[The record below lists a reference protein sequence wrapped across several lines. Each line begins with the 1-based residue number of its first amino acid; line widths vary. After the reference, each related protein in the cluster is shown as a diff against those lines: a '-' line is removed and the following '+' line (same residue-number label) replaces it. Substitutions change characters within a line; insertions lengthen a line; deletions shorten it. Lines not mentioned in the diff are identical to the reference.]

1 MMPYTLEI
9 IAIIDMLIIICT
21 FLVFKMVKTTRKQNE
36 TLQRELEDFKKDHL
50 RSFVTVLDKTSKQHL
65 IIKEFE
71 KQIELKNKEVI
82 FQTNARI
89 NQLES
94 KIYKDFDMYR
104 QQGRQY

>member
-1 MMPYTLEI
+1 MSYTIEI
-9 IAIIDMLIIICT
+9 IAAIDMLIVILFAV
-21 FLVFKMVKTTRKQNE
+21 FLKMARDTKNQNE
-36 TLQRELEDFKKDHL
+36 ILQRELEDFKKDHI
-50 RSFVTVLDKTSKQHL
+50 RSFAMILDRVSKQHL
-65 IIKEFE
+65 TIKEFE
-71 KQIELKNKEVI
+71 KQIEFKNKEVV

>member
-1 MMPYTLEI
+1 MSYTIEI
-9 IAIIDMLIIICT
+9 IAAIDMLIVILFAV
-21 FLVFKMVKTTRKQNE
+21 FLKMARDTKNQNE
-36 TLQRELEDFKKDHL
+36 ILQRELEDFKKDYI
-50 RSFVTVLDKTSKQHL
+50 RSFATVLDRVSKQYL
-65 IIKEFE
+65 TIKEFE
-71 KQIELKNKEVI
+71 KQIELKNKEVV

>member
-1 MMPYTLEI
+1 MSYTIEI
-9 IAIIDMLIIICT
+9 IAAIDMLIVILFAV
-21 FLVFKMVKTTRKQNE
+21 FLKMARDTKNQNKI
-36 TLQRELEDFKKDHL
+36 LQRELEDFKKDHI
-50 RSFVTVLDKTSKQHL
+50 RSFATVFDKASKQH
-65 IIKEFE
+65 IIIREFE

>member
-1 MMPYTLEI
+1 MSYTIEI
-9 IAIIDMLIIICT
+9 IAAIDMLIVILFAV
-21 FLVFKMVKTTRKQNE
+21 FLRIAKITKNQNE

-50 RSFVTVLDKTSKQHL
+50 RSFATVLDRVSKQHL
-65 IIKEFE
+65 TIKEFE

>member
-1 MMPYTLEI
+1 MSYTIEI
-9 IAIIDMLIIICT
+9 IAAIDMLIVILFAV
-21 FLVFKMVKTTRKQNE
+21 FLKMARDTKNQNE

-50 RSFVTVLDKTSKQHL
+50 RSFATILDKASKQHL
-65 IIKEFE
+65 IIREFE

>member
-1 MMPYTLEI
+1 MSYTIEI
-9 IAIIDMLIIICT
+9 IAAIDMLIVVLFAV
-21 FLVFKMVKTTRKQNE
+21 FLRIAKITKNQNE

-50 RSFVTVLDKTSKQHL
+50 RSFATVLDKTSKQHL
-65 IIKEFE
+65 IIREFE

>member
-1 MMPYTLEI
+1 MSYTIEI
-9 IAIIDMLIIICT
+9 IAAIDMLIVILFAV
-21 FLVFKMVKTTRKQNE
+21 FLRIAKITKNQNE

-50 RSFVTVLDKTSKQHL
+50 RSFATVLDKTSKQHL

>member
-50 RSFVTVLDKTSKQHL
+50 RSFATVLDRVAKQHL
-65 IIKEFE
+65 TIKEFE
-71 KQIELKNKEVI
+71 KQIEFKNKEVV
-82 FQTNARI
+82 FQTNSRI

-94 KIYKDFDMYR
+94 QIYKDFDMYR

>member
-1 MMPYTLEI
+1 MMLYTIEI
-9 IAIIDMLIIICT
+9 IAAIDMLIVILFAV
-21 FLVFKMVKTTRKQNE
+21 FLRIAKITKNQNE

-50 RSFVTVLDKTSKQHL
+50 RSFATVLDKTSKQHL

>member
-1 MMPYTLEI
+1 MMLYTIEI
-9 IAIIDMLIIICT
+9 IAAIDMLIVILFAV
-21 FLVFKMVKTTRKQNE
+21 FLRIAKITKNQNE

-50 RSFVTVLDKTSKQHL
+50 RSFATVLDRASKQHL
-65 IIKEFE
+65 TIKEFE

>member
-1 MMPYTLEI
+1 
-9 IAIIDMLIIICT
+9 MLIVILFAV
-21 FLVFKMVKTTRKQNE
+21 FLRIAKITKNQNE

-50 RSFVTVLDKTSKQHL
+50 RSFATVLDKTSKQHL
-65 IIKEFE
+65 IIREFE

>member
-1 MMPYTLEI
+1 MSYTIEI
-9 IAIIDMLIIICT
+9 IAAIDMLIVILFAV
-21 FLVFKMVKTTRKQNE
+21 FLRIAKITKNQNE

-50 RSFVTVLDKTSKQHL
+50 RSFATVLDRVSKQHL
-65 IIKEFE
+65 TIKEFE
-71 KQIELKNKEVI
+71 KQIELKNKEVV

>member
-1 MMPYTLEI
+1 MLYTIEI
-9 IAIIDMLIIICT
+9 IAAIDMLIVILFAV
-21 FLVFKMVKTTRKQNE
+21 FLRIAKITKNQNE

-50 RSFVTVLDKTSKQHL
+50 RSFATVLDKTSKQHL

>member
-1 MMPYTLEI
+1 MSYTIEI
-9 IAIIDMLIIICT
+9 IAAIDMLIVILFAV
-21 FLVFKMVKTTRKQNE
+21 FLKMARDTKNQNE
-36 TLQRELEDFKKDHL
+36 TLKRELEDFKKDHI
-50 RSFVTVLDKTSKQHL
+50 RSFAMLSDRVSKQYL
-65 IIKEFE
+65 TIKEFE
-71 KQIELKNKEVI
+71 QQIELKNKEVV

>member
-1 MMPYTLEI
+1 MSYTIEI
-9 IAIIDMLIIICT
+9 IAAIDMLIVILFAV
-21 FLVFKMVKTTRKQNE
+21 FLKMARDTKNQNE
-36 TLQRELEDFKKDHL
+36 ILQRELEDFKKDHL
-50 RSFVTVLDKTSKQHL
+50 RSFATILDKASKQHL
-65 IIKEFE
+65 IIREFE

>member
-1 MMPYTLEI
+1 MMSYTIEI
-9 IAIIDMLIIICT
+9 IAAIDMLIVILFAV
-21 FLVFKMVKTTRKQNE
+21 FLKMARDTKNQNE

-50 RSFVTVLDKTSKQHL
+50 HSFTTMLNK
-65 IIKEFE
+65 IAENE
-71 KQIELKNKEVI
+71 KQISEKEKNI
-82 FQTNARI
+82 ISQTNLRV